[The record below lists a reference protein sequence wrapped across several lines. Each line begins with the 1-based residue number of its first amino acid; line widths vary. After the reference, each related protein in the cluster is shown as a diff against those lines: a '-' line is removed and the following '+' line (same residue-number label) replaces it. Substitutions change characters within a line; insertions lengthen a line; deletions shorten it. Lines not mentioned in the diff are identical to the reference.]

1 MWGLPDMTVADQ
13 HMTESDA
20 VGAILFIYWIMAGL
34 WLFFI
39 KDQEGGL

>member
-1 MWGLPDMTVADQ
+1 MTVADQ

-20 VGAILFIYWIMAGL
+20 VGAILFFYWVMAGL